1 MHSSRSV
8 FFIHFTVALRQCV
21 RTNGLVGIFIV
32 GISILASAGLLA
44 SFSMRQ
50 PLVVALDLG
59 ISGIRV
65 LGAFLALFWV
75 QECFARDIERKTILG
90 MFAYPVPKAIYVLG
104 RFSGLMAVALAALAF
119 WGLGLS
125 LLGLYADWGYVESSR
140 PLVNW
145 SMCVILFGIWLDLI
159 TASAFMLLMVSLAET
174 RLLPLF
180 LGLGFTL
187 AARGFGPMIDYLQFS
202 PDADQKL
209 KAQVLPLLE
218 TIRWVLPD
226 LSRLDWREIALT
238 GSWPDVIVLLNS
250 AALALTYIILLLVA
264 ATFAY
269 QRREFS

>member
-1 MHSSRSV
+1 MSLPKSI
-8 FFIHFTVALRQCV
+8 FFMHFTIAWRQCV

-32 GISILASAGLLA
+32 GVSILACAGLLA

-50 PLVVALDLG
+50 PLIVALDLG

-90 MFAYPVPKAIYVLG
+90 MFAYPVPKATYVLG
-104 RFSGLMAVALAALAF
+104 RFSGLMAVALAALVF
-119 WGLGLS
+119 WGLGLAW
-125 LLGLYADWGYVESSR
+125 LGLYADWGYADSSR
-140 PLVNW
+140 PFVNW
-145 SMCVILFGIWLDLI
+145 GMCLIVFGIWLDLI

-187 AARGFGPMIDYLQFS
+187 AARGFGPMIDYLRFS
-202 PDADQKL
+202 PDADLEL
-209 KAQVLPLLE
+209 KEQVLPLLE
-218 TIRWVLPD
+218 TIRWILPD

-238 GSWPDVIVLLNS
+238 GLWPDTTVLLNS
-250 AALALTYIILLLVA
+250 SALGVSYIALLLVA